1 MLGAGIDEPD
11 FYPLVGGCKSKGVVM
26 PRLKHGQSF
35 SPPRT
40 RVGAMITD
48 VRFLKYRAGR
58 GVFIY
63 TGAHRCLVW
72 DPRLLAIILG
82 ERNEQIE
89 TR

>member
-11 FYPLVGGCKSKGVVM
+11 FLPPGRGLKGVVM

-35 SPPRT
+35 SAPQI
-40 RVGAMITD
+40 RVGAAIID
-48 VRFLKYRAGR
+48 VGFLKYRAR
-58 GVFIY
+58 IDDFVY
-63 TGAHRCLVW
+63 EPSRRCLVW

-82 ERNEQIE
+82 ERNEQIK